1 MTEGKQVKRSCHLA
15 KLEFPKWLW
24 LKMSFLHRHSSHAIN
39 HPFFQS
45 CWSYTRYYAN
55 TAKQKAEF
63 KTKKLRTE
71 NYPTVFH
78 SKLKILLLNFII
90 TFFVSLCA
98 TQCLQVLFTPV
109 YKLTKTSTQVEYW
122 KSLLNYWLLWYKH
135 SQKQAWTIAWDK
147 AMEQSLIFS
156 SPVFAI
162 PFRFAWDWPTSSEV
176 SQRNDG
182 KGQH

>member
-1 MTEGKQVKRSCHLA
+1 MTGFKIVKTGFKYTFGLFQVFSTKPKWISHRITQFFPMTEGKQVKTSCHLA

-90 TFFVSLCA
+90 TFLYHFV
-98 TQCLQVLFTPV
+98 
-109 YKLTKTSTQVEYW
+109 
-122 KSLLNYWLLWYKH
+122 LLNVCKY
-135 SQKQAWTIAWDK
+135 
-147 AMEQSLIFS
+147 FS
-156 SPVFAI
+156 HQFINWPKSVPRWNTGSPF
-162 PFRFAWDWPTSSEV
+162 
-176 SQRNDG
+176 
-182 KGQH
+182 